1 MGERKVSWLELFF
14 DLIFVTAVASTT
26 HLLLSIDNHPDKTA
40 VYFGEYL
47 LMVTPMFWA
56 WVGQTMFFNRFG
68 EKIKWPELYML
79 PQMFFLILM
88 TASFDLT
95 FSNTYYTFLIGY
107 LGIRLITVIQYFVIS
122 RKLSG
127 DARKVALMLG
137 GVFLLGVIT
146 TATSMFFDGFW
157 RYFVMYLGISVD
169 IILPLFLSTTLR
181 KVPVDFPHL
190 AERFGLFVIIT
201 FGESIVAITT
211 ILVGHTL
218 DWYTICYAGLGFLI
232 ISTLWASYFYS
243 FEKVVDHHKETH
255 GQFLIYG
262 HFFIIVSVML
272 LAANLHL
279 LFEGH
284 LAKDVLLL
292 MLFGSVAVFFVSKQL
307 VFAAHKKADLRFY
320 VWKDVCLLGLL
331 VGLFLV
337 NLIGD
342 LPVFVSLGSVLV
354 CGVVDFWVQVGS
366 GVKRRIN

>member
-1 MGERKVSWLELFF
+1 MTERKVSWLELFF

-47 LMVTPMFWA
+47 LMITPMFWA

-68 EKIKWPELYML
+68 EKIKLPELYML

-122 RKLSG
+122 RQLRG
-127 DARKVALMLG
+127 NPRKVAILLG
-137 GVFLLGVIT
+137 SVFLLGVIT
-146 TATSMFFDGFW
+146 TATSVFFDGSL
-157 RYFVMYLGISVD
+157 RYLVMYLGIAID
-169 IILPLFLSTTLR
+169 IVLPLFLSKTLQ

-218 DWYTICYAGLGFLI
+218 DLYTIGYTLLGFLI
-232 ISTLWASYFYS
+232 ISTLFISYFHS
-243 FEKVVDHHKETH
+243 FEKIIDHHKKTH
-255 GQFLIYG
+255 GQYLIYG
-262 HFFIIVSVML
+262 HFFITLSIML

-284 LAKDVLLL
+284 LQKDILLF
-292 MLFGSVAVFFVSKQL
+292 MLFGSVAVFFISKQL
-307 VFAAHKKADLRFY
+307 VFAAHKKVEVIFY
-320 VWKDVCLLGLL
+320 FWKDILLLLLLAGFFFLNLYSDLPLFVSFVSIWICALLDLGLQYQTSKPIR
-331 VGLFLV
+331 V
-337 NLIGD
+337 
-342 LPVFVSLGSVLV
+342 
-354 CGVVDFWVQVGS
+354 
-366 GVKRRIN
+366 

>member
-1 MGERKVSWLELFF
+1 MTERKVSWLELFF

-26 HLLLSIDNHPDKTA
+26 HLLLSVDNHPDKTA
-40 VYFGEYL
+40 AYFGEYL

-79 PQMFFLILM
+79 SQMFFLILM

-107 LGIRLITVIQYFVIS
+107 LGIRFITVIQYFVIS
-122 RKLSG
+122 KQLTG
-127 DARKVALMLG
+127 NAQKVALLLG
-137 GVFLLGVIT
+137 SVFLLGVLT
-146 TATSMFFDGFW
+146 TATSVFFEGFA
-157 RYFVMYLGISVD
+157 RYLVMYLGIAVD
-169 IILPLFLSTTLR
+169 IILPLFLAKTLR

-218 DWYTICYAGLGFLI
+218 DLYTICYTLLGFLI
-232 ISTLWASYFYS
+232 ICTLWASYFYS
-243 FEKVVDHHKETH
+243 FEKIVDHHKVTH

-272 LAANLHL
+272 LAVNLHL

-284 LAKDVLLL
+284 LQRDVLLL
-292 MLFGSVAVFFVSKQL
+292 LLFSSVAVFFISKQFVL
-307 VFAAHKKADLRFY
+307 P
-320 VWKDVCLLGLL
+320 
-331 VGLFLV
+331 
-337 NLIGD
+337 LI
-342 LPVFVSLGSVLV
+342 
-354 CGVVDFWVQVGS
+354 
-366 GVKRRIN
+366 KRLK

>member
-1 MGERKVSWLELFF
+1 MTERKVSWLELFF

-26 HLLLSIDNHPDKTA
+26 HLLLSVDNHPDKTA

-68 EKIKWPELYML
+68 EKIKLPELYML

-107 LGIRLITVIQYFVIS
+107 LGIRFITVIQYFVMS
-122 RKLSG
+122 RQLVG
-127 DARKVALMLG
+127 NARKVAIILG
-137 GVFLLGVIT
+137 SVFLLGVFT
-146 TATSMFFDGFW
+146 TATSVFFDGFI
-157 RYFVMYLGISVD
+157 RYLVMYLGIAVD
-169 IILPLFLSTTLR
+169 IILPLFLAKTLR

-218 DWYTICYAGLGFLI
+218 DLYTISYTFLGFLI
-232 ISTLWASYFYS
+232 ISTLFVSYFHS
-243 FEKVVDHHKETH
+243 FEKIIDHHKETH
-255 GQFLIYG
+255 GQYLIYG
-262 HFFIIVSVML
+262 HFFIIISIML

-279 LFEGH
+279 LFEDH
-284 LAKDVLLL
+284 LEKNVLLL
-292 MLFGSVAVFFVSKQL
+292 MLFGSVSLFFISKQF
-307 VFAAHKKADLRFY
+307 VFITHKKVEVSFSF
-320 VWKDVCLLGLL
+320 WKDALLLLLL
-331 VGLFLV
+331 VGLFFL
-337 NLIGD
+337 NLYTD
-342 LPVFVSLGSVLV
+342 LPLFVSFVSIWICALIDLGLQFRTS
-354 CGVVDFWVQVGS
+354 
-366 GVKRRIN
+366 RPARI